1 MVRREHPLAVHRL
14 VPVLVVAL
22 LAGAAFFALR
32 GPQWYKRL
40 YYPLKFEDAISQ
52 NARETGLDPYL
63 VAAAINVESGFDPLQ
78 VSGAGAVG
86 LMQVMPKTAKQ
97 VARSAGYRDAV
108 NAETLKGAALNVFV
122 GTRYLADRI
131 GQYGD
136 TGVGL
141 AAYNAGSVAVD
152 RWLAESRRSGRAFR
166 DVVDF
171 AETGHYVDEVL
182 AQREIYAGLYP
193 NAFK

>member
-14 VPVLVVAL
+14 VPVLVVAI

-32 GPQWYKRL
+32 GPQWYQRL
-40 YYPLKFEDAISQ
+40 YYPLKYQTVIARNAEDT
-52 NARETGLDPYL
+52 RLDPYL
-63 VAAAINVESGFDPLQ
+63 IAAAVNVESGFDPDI

-97 VARSAGYRDAV
+97 VARAAGYRDAV
-108 NAETLKGAALNVFV
+108 NAETLKTPELNIFV

-131 GQYGD
+131 AEYGD

-152 RWLAESRRSGRAFR
+152 RWLAESRRSGKDFR

-171 AETGHYVDEVL
+171 PETDHYIDEVL
-182 AQREIYAGLYP
+182 AQREIYAKLYP
-193 NAFK
+193 DAFK

>member
-1 MVRREHPLAVHRL
+1 MVRREHPLAVHRV
-14 VPVLVVAL
+14 VPVLIVAL
-22 LAGAAFFALR
+22 LAGAALFALR
-32 GPQWYKRL
+32 GPQWYQRL
-40 YYPLKFEDAISQ
+40 YHPLRYESLIAA
-52 NARETGLDPYL
+52 NAAETKLDPFL
-63 VAAAINVESGFDPLQ
+63 VAAAINVESGFDPGR

-97 VARSAGYRDAV
+97 VARRAGYRQPV
-108 NAETLKGAALNVFV
+108 TVETLKRPELNVYV

-136 TGVGL
+136 VGVGL

-152 RWLAESRRSGRAFR
+152 RWLAESRRSGHEFR

-171 AETGHYVDEVL
+171 PETRHYMDEVI
-182 AQREIYAGLYP
+182 AQREVYAKLYP
-193 NAFK
+193 DAFR